1 MTHNVVIIDDE
12 SWTREVVRSLGKWDE
27 YGLQVVGEASDGECG
42 LELIRQVNPEIII
55 TDIRM
60 PHLNGL
66 DLIRKL
72 REDSNDAFVIFI
84 SGYDEFEYARAAVAL
99 DASSYILKPI
109 KESELNEELRKCKDA
124 ISKLNKKE
132 AERQFFVG
140 NFISAEWANDFYTLR
155 NEINEALR
163 AQQKNL
169 IKNKFIDIFN
179 LIKKDNKKNYEITQ
193 GQMVGIYYTLSNILN
208 RYITSCGYT
217 IGKVFGDT
225 NTSFVFSKQ
234 STLENM
240 LLFVYELYSL
250 TIDKIEELQRNKNK
264 LDIDKIV
271 RYIEENY
278 CNGITLEET
287 ASIFYVSKE
296 YLSKLFKQRMGEGFS
311 EYVTTQRME
320 KAKELICDL
329 KLPIKVA
336 SEMVGYMDLAHFY
349 KSFKKYFGKTPG
361 DMRDGLNIYNKTDLE

>member
-42 LELIRQVNPEIII
+42 LELVRQVNPDIII

-169 IKNKFIDIFN
+169 IKIKFIDIFN
-179 LIKKDNKKNYEITQ
+179 LIKKENKKNNEITQ

-240 LLFVYELYSL
+240 LLFVYELYPL
-250 TIDKIEELQRNKNK
+250 AIDKIEEMQRNRNK
-264 LDIDKIV
+264 LDIDKII

-287 ASIFYVSKE
+287 ASIFFVSKE

-311 EYVTTQRME
+311 EYVTTQRMK